1 MDTTQIKSIMA
12 DANLTEYDTDNDNK
26 KLEIESRMIQ
36 N

>member
-26 KLEIESRMIQ
+26 KLDKK
-36 N
+36 